1 MSSVEG
7 KLTTTPVSATAIPSL
22 SLWERFRAFVPYL
35 GPAFLVSVG
44 YMDPGNWATNI
55 AGGASFGY
63 ALLWVLLLSNLMALL
78 LQTLAAKL
86 GIVTG
91 RTLAENCR
99 DQFSRPV
106 TVALWLVIE
115 AAMLATD
122 LAELLGAAIGF
133 QILFGLA
140 LFPATLLAGLL
151 VFLILSLY
159 RFGFQKFET
168 AVIALIATIG
178 VCYVCEVLAARDL
191 IHWPFRPAR
200 RVRPHPA
207 AAPGLR
213 APFGL
218 VAADGDRHDRRDRD
232 AAQPVPALGRNPYPR
247 GPRGQR
253 GHAGREGTCTRVR

>member
-1 MSSVEG
+1 M
-7 KLTTTPVSATAIPSL
+7 
-22 SLWERFRAFVPYL
+22 RAFVPYL

-55 AGGASFGY
+55 AGGATFGY

-106 TVALWLVIE
+106 TFGLWLVIE

-133 QILFGLA
+133 QILFGLP

-159 RFGFQKFET
+159 RFGFRRFEG
-168 AVIALIATIG
+168 AVIAPDRDYRRLLRLRDRHGAQLDP
-178 VCYVCEVLAARDL
+178 LAR
-191 IHWPFRPAR
+191 RPAR
-200 RVRPHPA
+200 HVRPHPA
-207 AAPGLR
+207 AAPGFRPAL
-213 APFGL
+213 AV

-232 AAQPVPALGRNPYPR
+232 AAQPVPPFRRHPYPR
-247 GPRGQR
+247 RPGRQR
-253 GHAGREGTCTRVR
+253 GHAGREGCPHAQGRPVRAH